1 MNDPFY
7 NISNKNKEKILRSL
21 EALTFNFKKNSTIL
35 STFKNEN
42 IIGIIVSG
50 FIQIIRN
57 DYNGNKIIIE
67 ELFENSIFGT
77 VFSYI
82 NDDEYEIITKE
93 DSQII
98 IIEYERIFELEQS
111 NNQYNQFIKNLLQIT
126 TYQIHKI
133 NERIQ
138 ILTKK
143 SIRNKLLEYFKI
155 ASKKQGSRNIYLP
168 FTFTDLA
175 DYLAIDRSAM
185 SRELKN
191 LKEEHFIDIKGK
203 KITLLF
209 FH

>member
-67 ELFENSIFGT
+67 ELYQNSIFGT